1 MLSPF
6 SAYEKESNLST
17 MCLVLPGI
25 WKRDFV
31 KTKHLPLAS
40 AVSLAS
46 VDFIHIL
53 KAFYHLHISLVL
65 NYHRL

>member
-1 MLSPF
+1 
-6 SAYEKESNLST
+6 

-40 AVSLAS
+40 AVSLAL
-46 VDFIHIL
+46 VDFIDIL

-65 NYHRL
+65 FPPSLIDASQNAQVGLSYTMN